1 MSYIFRSDAVSVGD
15 RVVARREFGGTHSDV
30 IGHVLSTSPLVIR
43 PQAVGGYP
51 SDLEAVEIPA
61 EQLKIIKKLSPRTV
75 RNSEIR
81 AVEVA
86 AAAARG
92 GTKVWTND
100 GQWLM
105 RFGEGTDSAIPLGPS
120 AGFMPAPME
129 EIDAFYAEHNLPTRL
144 AIPERI
150 GKAAL
155 RVLDNEPAAWQLEPE
170 VLAFTRSLD
179 TASAEPHLDS
189 ALFDATL
196 SQSGDER
203 VWLGISLLGNATPSQ
218 LEALLA
224 WGKANGAENAFVE
237 VEASESA
244 ALALLSEVGFLEHH
258 RRGYAVRKGGTL

>member
-129 EIDAFYAEHNLPTRL
+129 EIDAFYAAHNLPTRL

-170 VLAFTRSLD
+170 VLVFTRSLE
-179 TASAEPHLDS
+179 TLRAPSRTLTPRFSTPRSANPATSACGWESRCLETPPPHSWRRFWPGAKQTVRRMHSWRWRRRKAQRWPCLVK
-189 ALFDATL
+189 
-196 SQSGDER
+196 SG
-203 VWLGISLLGNATPSQ
+203 
-218 LEALLA
+218 
-224 WGKANGAENAFVE
+224 F
-237 VEASESA
+237 
-244 ALALLSEVGFLEHH
+244 
-258 RRGYAVRKGGTL
+258 